1 MAQETINVGQSPN
14 DGTGDTIRGAYEKCN
29 NNFGELYSRSQLANK
44 PDSSVGSDGDTRGMI
59 AFPELDPQAQDDQ
72 LYVCLADY
80 DGSSNIWARITLD
93 TTVWPE
99 S

>member
-29 NNFGELYSRSQLANK
+29 NNFGELYSRSQLANL
-44 PDSSVGSDGDTRGMI
+44 PNSSVGSDGDTRGMI
-59 AFPELDPQAQDDQ
+59 AFPTLETEDDQ
-72 LYVCLADY
+72 LYICLADY
-80 DGSSNIWARITLD
+80 DGSSNIWARVTMDL
-93 TTVWPE
+93 TAWG